1 MNSLT
6 LQNITLLQLSFVLS
20 KFDSVPTLLISPP
33 TNYPFAPMAD
43 LADTEMYSDYPEDIQ
58 IRIDNHPE
66 ATTIH
71 SSIRRQIVIL
81 AGIYQKTHWDLDF
94 HFHRNSPDGLSAN
107 GLFWDEL
114 HPSALGHQWIARG
127 VKKWLYEVELEMD
140 HVDAQ

>member
-1 MNSLT
+1 M
-6 LQNITLLQLSFVLS
+6 SFVLS
-20 KFDSVPTLLISPP
+20 RLDSIPTLLIAPP

-43 LADTEMYSDYPEDIQ
+43 AELYTDYIEDIQ
-58 IRIDNHPE
+58 KRIDDYPE

-71 SSIRRQIVIL
+71 SSIRRNIVIL
-81 AGIYQKTHWDLDF
+81 AGIYQTTHWDLDF
-94 HFHRNSPDGLSAN
+94 HFHRYSSDGLAAN

-127 VKKWLYEVELEMD
+127 VEKWLHEVEMESH